1 MGKLNKSWPRVVSVL
16 GPQEFDGAKNQP
28 ENLQNGAEK
37 QPEKL
42 QNGADRAAI
51 SESFV
56 SYEDGGPGPGTP
68 NQQQHTLLLS
78 YSRGSPPAVVLANF
92 FWRFS
97 RLQNFAAPR
106 R

>member
-16 GPQEFDGAKNQP
+16 GPQEFDGAEKQP

-42 QNGADRAAI
+42 QNGADKAAI

-56 SYEDGGPGPGTP
+56 SCEDGGPGPGTP
-68 NQQQHTLLLS
+68 NQQHTLLLS
-78 YSRGSPPAVVLANF
+78 YSRGSRPAVALASF

-97 RLQNFAAPR
+97 RLQKWAAPR